1 MKFSNTFK
9 KIFILGIL
17 FVLPIV
23 IYLFLASGVNN
34 FAKLPILTQGVSD
47 IQNFKDEAGKK
58 YSLQNKITVLM
69 FLGNKPL
76 NQRASIYNLAHKIYK
91 KNYLFNDFQF
101 VLLSADGT
109 QDNTK
114 QIITELKQI
123 ENTKGWKFLYGSTQE
138 MEHVFNSLQT
148 NLSLDYDY
156 STPYV
161 FIIDKDKNLRGRD
174 QDEDAKVLY
183 GYDGSDYSLINNK
196 MSDDVKVLL
205 AEYRLALKKY
215 KSNREI

>member
-1 MKFSNTFK
+1 MKFSDTFK
-9 KIFILGIL
+9 KFFILGIL

-47 IQNFKDEAGKK
+47 IQNFNDEAGKK

-76 NQRASIYNLAHKIYK
+76 NQRAAIYNLAHKIYK

-101 VLLSADGT
+101 ILLSAEGT
-109 QDNTK
+109 QDENR
-114 QIITELKQI
+114 QILARLKQI
-123 ENTKGWKFLYGSTQE
+123 ENTEGWKFLYGSTQE
-138 MEHVFNSLQT
+138 MEQVFNSFQT
-148 NLSLDYDY
+148 NLSLDHNY
-156 STPYV
+156 SSTYV
-161 FIIDKDKNLRGRD
+161 FIIDKDKNLRGRN
-174 QDEDAKVLY
+174 QDEDKKTLY
-183 GYDGSDYSLINNK
+183 GYDASDYSLINNK